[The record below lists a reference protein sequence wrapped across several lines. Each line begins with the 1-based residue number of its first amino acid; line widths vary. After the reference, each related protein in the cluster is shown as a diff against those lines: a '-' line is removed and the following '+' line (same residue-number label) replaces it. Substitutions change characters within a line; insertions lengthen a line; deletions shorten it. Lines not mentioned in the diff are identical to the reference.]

1 MRGSWVPRTIVIVIM
16 IVVVIVI
23 VSGMCCG
30 QRQIVL
36 GVRSGQ
42 R

>member
-1 MRGSWVPRTIVIVIM
+1 MRGSRHPGTIVIM
-16 IVVVIVI
+16 IMITIMI

-36 GVRSGQ
+36 GVGSGQ

>member
-1 MRGSWVPRTIVIVIM
+1 MRGSWEPRTIVIMIM
-16 IVVVIVI
+16 VAIVI
-23 VSGMCCG
+23 VSGMCRG